1 MGWLGPMAIESKMQ
15 PFLTAFNKKLGQQL
29 YHCLKLKAT
38 IQASGKLGFPK
49 ATSDILRFSER
60 PYVYFLL
67 DDNEEDLYMV
77 LLAEGNEDAFKVITS
92 SGYYSL
98 NTTSIFNELQYDY
111 KNKTIIFDLVR
122 VASLDESCGGETYKM
137 VKREDK
143 ESKINLDLPMES

>member
-1 MGWLGPMAIESKMQ
+1 MPGIE
-15 PFLTAFNKKLGQQL
+15 NL
-29 YHCLKLKAT
+29 YYLCARNIKTQHIMRLLSAKRYGVKLKAT